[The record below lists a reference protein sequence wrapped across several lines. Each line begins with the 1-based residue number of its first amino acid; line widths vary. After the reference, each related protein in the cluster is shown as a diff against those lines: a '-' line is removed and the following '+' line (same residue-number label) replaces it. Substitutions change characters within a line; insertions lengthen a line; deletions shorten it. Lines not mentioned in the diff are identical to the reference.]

1 MQSNCENPLNNYKKT
16 FIEDIDLHNKCLN
29 DKISSIINSEC
40 NLLKEKYVTEINE
53 LRNKISDYLSKIR
66 NVNENNSLLEKE
78 IINLRENLVVKTK
91 TIIELETEKQ
101 NWNKVSYTKFLDKQV
116 QDKKKDLEVM
126 VLRFNNINKQNNDLR
141 SKNKD
146 LKMKIKELCENNNI
160 ELDEEEVSLSD
171 SIIDHSNTDMND
183 QSVLME
189 IKSINEEETENEEVK
204 ESEELDK
211 KNNIEIQEEE
221 QEEDDSSTK
230 STVDDYSEFQYTNK
244 SGNTKKYL
252 QKKINE
258 KIYLFTYTED
268 LEKIGDAV
276 GELRYKNGSLKPSF
290 YRKKKS

>member
-1 MQSNCENPLNNYKKT
+1 MQNNCDNPLNNYKKT
-16 FIEDIDLHNKCLN
+16 FIEDIDLHKKFLN
-29 DKISSIINSEC
+29 EKISIIINDEC
-40 NLLKEKYVTEINE
+40 NLLKEKYVLEINE
-53 LRNKISDYLSKIR
+53 LRNKTSDYLSKIR
-66 NVNENNSLLEKE
+66 NVNENNSILEKE
-78 IINLRENLVVKTK
+78 IIELKQNLVVKTK

-126 VLRFNNINKQNNDLR
+126 ILRFNNINKQNNDLR

-160 ELDEEEVSLSD
+160 ELDEEVSLSD

-183 QSVLME
+183 QSILIE
-189 IKSINEEETENEEVK
+189 IKSINEEETENEEVN
-204 ESEELDK
+204 K

-221 QEEDDSSTK
+221 ETDDSSTK
-230 STVDDYSEFQYTNK
+230 SNIDDYSEFQYTNK
-244 SGNTKKYL
+244 NGNTKKYL
-252 QKKINE
+252 QKKMNE
-258 KIYLFTYTED
+258 KIYLFTYTEN

-276 GELRYKNGSLKPSF
+276 GELRSKNGSLKPSF

>member
-1 MQSNCENPLNNYKKT
+1 
-16 FIEDIDLHNKCLN
+16 
-29 DKISSIINSEC
+29 
-40 NLLKEKYVTEINE
+40 
-53 LRNKISDYLSKIR
+53 
-66 NVNENNSLLEKE
+66 
-78 IINLRENLVVKTK
+78 
-91 TIIELETEKQ
+91 
-101 NWNKVSYTKFLDKQV
+101 
-116 QDKKKDLEVM
+116 
-126 VLRFNNINKQNNDLR
+126 
-141 SKNKD
+141 
-146 LKMKIKELCENNNI
+146 
-160 ELDEEEVSLSD
+160 
-171 SIIDHSNTDMND
+171 MND

-204 ESEELDK
+204 ESEE
-211 KNNIEIQEEE
+211 

-230 STVDDYSEFQYTNK
+230 CTVDDYSEFQYTNK

>member
-1 MQSNCENPLNNYKKT
+1 MQTNCDNPLNDYKKT
-16 FIEDIDLHNKCLN
+16 FIEDIELHNKCLN
-29 DKISSIINSEC
+29 DKISSIMNQEC
-40 NLLKEKYVTEINE
+40 NLLKEKYVLEINE
-53 LRNKISDYLSKIR
+53 LRNKISDYVSKIR
-66 NVNENNSLLEKE
+66 NVNENNSILEKE
-78 IINLRENLVVKTK
+78 ITELRENLVVKNR

-126 VLRFNNINKQNNDLR
+126 GLRFNNLSKQNNDLR

-183 QSVLME
+183 QSILME
-189 IKSINEEETENEEVK
+189 IKSINEENEEVK
-204 ESEELDK
+204 ESEELDNK
-211 KNNIEIQEEE
+211 INIKIQEEE
-221 QEEDDSSTK
+221 QDDSSTK

-252 QKKINE
+252 QKKISE

-276 GELRYKNGSLKPSF
+276 GELRSKNGNLKPSF